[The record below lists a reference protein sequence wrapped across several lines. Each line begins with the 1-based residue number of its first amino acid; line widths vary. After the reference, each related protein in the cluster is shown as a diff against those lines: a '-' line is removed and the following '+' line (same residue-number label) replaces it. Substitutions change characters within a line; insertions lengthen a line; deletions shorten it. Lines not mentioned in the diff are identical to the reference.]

1 MEHKRL
7 YIEINS
13 STREPLS
20 TDAQENY
27 CGQCATEL
35 VEATPE
41 QIEEAKKYYAEHKK
55 CKHHLV
61 YDEHLLY
68 YDRRT
73 CGICNTLLGLI

>member
-1 MEHKRL
+1 MKDRKL

-20 TDAQENY
+20 TDTQENY
-27 CGQCATEL
+27 YGQYATKL

-61 YDEHLLY
+61 YDEPLLY

-73 CGICNTLLGLI
+73 CGICGAFIGLI